1 MTGFD
6 IFAIAL
12 VLLVCFTLYAGV
24 KTVPQG
30 YDWTIERFGKFTRTM
45 SPGLNIII
53 PYFDR
58 VGRKM
63 NMMEQVISIPEQEVI
78 TKDNATVTVDG
89 VAFYQVFDAAKAS
102 YEVSNLNQAII
113 VLTMTNIRSVMGAMD
128 LDQVLS
134 HRDEINERL
143 LRVVDAA
150 VSPWGLKV
158 NRIEIKDIVPP
169 ADLVEAMGRQMK
181 AERVKRADILQA
193 EGQRQ
198 SEILRAEGAKQGQ
211 ILQAEGRREAA
222 FRDAEARER
231 SAEAEAKATQM
242 VSEAI
247 AKGDVAALNY
257 FIADK
262 YIKAFG
268 QLADSPNQKI
278 IMLPIEAMSILGS
291 LAGIGEIA
299 KATFGESAVSAQ
311 AAARRASVPLW
322 RRMARSN
329 KAVSQSNPFLNKR
342 ADALVGRVFT
352 LEKPIIDGSGTVRID
367 DTISRVARPGMTLR
381 GPYAT
386 PARRISW
393 RCTIPTGLLASV
405 TIRAVIFEELRI
417 SSASLA
423 SRSREIVFGFLV
435 ITSSTSAVI
444 RSERMWRRKSPSVTM
459 PTIAPRASVMPTQP
473 KPFDDISTSASDIR
487 VPSGLSGTASLEC
500 MRSRA
505 NFSMA
510 PSLPPG
516 CSTLKSTDVKPRPSK
531 SAIASESPSASII
544 SDEVVGARLCGQA
557 SRALGSVSA
566 TSAALARVESHSAVI
581 AISGMRKRLA

>member
-1 MTGFD
+1 
-6 IFAIAL
+6 
-12 VLLVCFTLYAGV
+12 
-24 KTVPQG
+24 
-30 YDWTIERFGKFTRTM
+30 
-45 SPGLNIII
+45 
-53 PYFDR
+53 
-58 VGRKM
+58 
-63 NMMEQVISIPEQEVI
+63 
-78 TKDNATVTVDG
+78 VTVDG
-89 VAFYQVFDAAKAS
+89 VAFFQVFDAAKAS
-102 YEVSNLNQAII
+102 YEVSDLNQAII

-242 VSEAI
+242 VSDAI

-311 AAARRASVPLW
+311 AAARRASVPP
-322 RRMARSN
+322 A
-329 KAVSQSNPFLNKR
+329 
-342 ADALVGRVFT
+342 
-352 LEKPIIDGSGTVRID
+352 
-367 DTISRVARPGMTLR
+367 
-381 GPYAT
+381 GPT
-386 PARRISW
+386 P
-393 RCTIPTGLLASV
+393 PPV
-405 TIRAVIFEELRI
+405 T
-417 SSASLA
+417 
-423 SRSREIVFGFLV
+423 
-435 ITSSTSAVI
+435 
-444 RSERMWRRKSPSVTM
+444 
-459 PTIAPRASVMPTQP
+459 PR
-473 KPFDDISTSASDIR
+473 
-487 VPSGLSGTASLEC
+487 
-500 MRSRA
+500 
-505 NFSMA
+505 
-510 PSLPPG
+510 
-516 CSTLKSTDVKPRPSK
+516 
-531 SAIASESPSASII
+531 
-544 SDEVVGARLCGQA
+544 
-557 SRALGSVSA
+557 
-566 TSAALARVESHSAVI
+566 
-581 AISGMRKRLA
+581 

>member
-12 VLLVCFTLYAGV
+12 VLLVVLTLFAGV
-24 KTVPQG
+24 KTVGQG
-30 YDWTIERFGKFTRTM
+30 YNWTVERFGKFTRIL
-45 SPGLNIII
+45 SPGLNIIV

-58 VGRKM
+58 IGRKM
-63 NMMEQVISIPEQEVI
+63 NMMEQVINIPEQEVI
-78 TKDNATVTVDG
+78 TKDNATVTADG
-89 VAFYQVFDAAKAS
+89 VAFFQVFDAAKAS
-102 YEVSNLNQAII
+102 YEVSNLEQAII
-113 VLTMTNIRSVMGAMD
+113 
-128 LDQVLS
+128 
-134 HRDEINERL
+134 EINERL

-211 ILQAEGRREAA
+211 ILQAEGRKEAA

-278 IMLPIEAMSILGS
+278 IMLPVEAMSILGS

-299 KATFGESAVSAQ
+299 KATFGESALSAQ
-311 AAARRASVPLW
+311 AAARRGSVPT
-322 RRMARSN
+322 SG
-329 KAVSQSNPFLNKR
+329 NPPPMPP
-342 ADALVGRVFT
+342 VG
-352 LEKPIIDGSGTVRID
+352 
-367 DTISRVARPGMTLR
+367 
-381 GPYAT
+381 
-386 PARRISW
+386 
-393 RCTIPTGLLASV
+393 
-405 TIRAVIFEELRI
+405 
-417 SSASLA
+417 
-423 SRSREIVFGFLV
+423 
-435 ITSSTSAVI
+435 
-444 RSERMWRRKSPSVTM
+444 
-459 PTIAPRASVMPTQP
+459 
-473 KPFDDISTSASDIR
+473 
-487 VPSGLSGTASLEC
+487 
-500 MRSRA
+500 
-505 NFSMA
+505 
-510 PSLPPG
+510 
-516 CSTLKSTDVKPRPSK
+516 
-531 SAIASESPSASII
+531 
-544 SDEVVGARLCGQA
+544 
-557 SRALGSVSA
+557 
-566 TSAALARVESHSAVI
+566 
-581 AISGMRKRLA
+581 

>member
-1 MTGFD
+1 MPSKPATHAKPREGAHGEDRMTGFD

-12 VLLVCFTLYAGV
+12 VLLIILTLFAGV

-30 YDWTIERFGKFTRTM
+30 YGWTIERFGKFTRTLA
-45 SPGLNIII
+45 PGLNLII
-53 PYFDR
+53 PYFDQ

-89 VAFYQVFDAAKAS
+89 VAFFQVFDAAKAS
-102 YEVSNLNQAII
+102 YEVANLEQAII
-113 VLTMTNIRSVMGAMD
+113 VLTMTNIRSVMGSMD

-231 SAEAEAKATQM
+231 SAEAEARATQM
-242 VSEAI
+242 VSDAI

-268 QLADSPNQKI
+268 QLAESPNQKV
-278 IMLPIEAMSILGS
+278 IMLPVEANEHAG
-291 LAGIGEIA
+291 LAGRHRRDR
-299 KATFGESAVSAQ
+299 ESDLWRKRGLRAGRRAPRLG
-311 AAARRASVPLW
+311 ARRAAHAAAV
-322 RRMARSN
+322 REMN
-329 KAVSQSNPFLNKR
+329 KARHSGARAPGARTRNPENTVCASGFRVRPRRARAPRNDEVSCTSGFRVR
-342 ADALVGRVFT
+342 A
-352 LEKPIIDGSGTVRID
+352 EE
-367 DTISRVARPGMTLR
+367 ARPGMTR
-381 GPYAT
+381 
-386 PARRISW
+386 
-393 RCTIPTGLLASV
+393 
-405 TIRAVIFEELRI
+405 
-417 SSASLA
+417 
-423 SRSREIVFGFLV
+423 
-435 ITSSTSAVI
+435 
-444 RSERMWRRKSPSVTM
+444 
-459 PTIAPRASVMPTQP
+459 
-473 KPFDDISTSASDIR
+473 
-487 VPSGLSGTASLEC
+487 
-500 MRSRA
+500 
-505 NFSMA
+505 
-510 PSLPPG
+510 
-516 CSTLKSTDVKPRPSK
+516 
-531 SAIASESPSASII
+531 
-544 SDEVVGARLCGQA
+544 
-557 SRALGSVSA
+557 
-566 TSAALARVESHSAVI
+566 
-581 AISGMRKRLA
+581 